1 MVLHHVG
8 TNTSTALAATSGL
21 LNISPVAL
29 HKWMRR
35 FGPFLEASE
44 ARARG
49 PWREAVT
56 EPWRVMVFVWQTLM
70 AALLPISLRD
80 VPLGL
85 ERFLGAPAPVQW
97 LPGA

>member
-1 MVLHHVG
+1 MPRD
-8 TNTSTALAATSGL
+8 A
-21 LNISPVAL
+21 P
-29 HKWMRR
+29 
-35 FGPFLEASE
+35 SE
-44 ARARG
+44 AKRKPSRKGQRG

-85 ERFLGAPAPVQW
+85 ERFLEHLHRSNGSQKRSAATFERRLQESS
-97 LPGA
+97 G